1 MDAQKGFKPGYKKFI
16 EDFFQIIDKEQKIVD
31 FKLNAIQDKFISV
44 DATAKKDLILKAR
57 QQGFSSI
64 ILAIFTVDFLIKN
77 NTRNIIVCDE
87 KENAEEMLE
96 KVKFYIESYEYK
108 MNEKHPGFKVPLKYS
123 SKYELYNEFTK
134 SRYTIGTALKTQ
146 FGRSKTI
153 TNLHLS
159 EAAFY
164 RDMEKLLAGAMQ
176 AVVPN
181 GRTIIE
187 TTANGF
193 NYFKNF
199 WDRSVRGETGFNP
212 VFYKG
217 SEFYSED
224 ILIQKRKELGRQFN
238 QEYPETATEAF
249 ITSGECYFDGEALE
263 WLIKNSV
270 KPQNLNM
277 GLML

>member
-1 MDAQKGFKPGYKKFI
+1 MSGWKSGYKKFI
-16 EDFFQIIDKEQKIVD
+16 EDFFQIVDKNRQVVD
-31 FKLNAIQDKFISV
+31 FKLNKIQDKFVSE
-44 DATAKKDLILKAR
+44 DSTGSKDVILKAR
-57 QQGFSSI
+57 QQGFSSA
-64 ILAIFTVDFLIKN
+64 ILALFTVDFLIKPN
-77 NTRNIIVCDE
+77 SRNIIVADE
-87 KENAEEMLE
+87 KENAEEMLD

-108 MNEKHPGFKVPLKYS
+108 MDKQTPGFKVPLKYS

-134 SRYTIGTALKTQ
+134 SRYSIGTALKAE

-164 RDMEKLLAGAMQ
+164 RDMEKLLSGAMQ

-199 WDRSVRGETGFNP
+199 WDRSTNDETGFKP
-212 VFYKG
+212 IFYKA
-217 SEFYSED
+217 SDFYDREFLE
-224 ILIQKRKELGRQFN
+224 QKHKELGRQFQ
-238 QEYPETATEAF
+238 QEYPETPIEAF
-249 ITSGECYFDGEALE
+249 ITSGECYFSGEALE
-263 WLIKNSV
+263 WYKNNIKTPKESF
-270 KPQNLNM
+270 NLSFI
-277 GLML
+277 